1 MSGGR
6 GDGKLREAHPSP
18 PGVSVSL
25 FHTSVQRLVAAGID
39 PDEARLEAEV
49 LLRHVLGI
57 DRAAF
62 LMRRDDPLVGDAAER
77 FAVLLERRLKREP
90 LAYITGQREFYGL
103 AMLVDRRV
111 LIPRPETEGLVERT
125 IALAHGAALIV
136 DVGTGSGCIAIAL
149 AVHLPQARVIATDAA
164 ADALACA
171 RENAARHGVAERIT
185 LLHGDLLQP
194 LQEQVDI
201 IVSNPPYIPSQEIGD
216 LAPEIAQYEPCAALD
231 GGPDGLDV
239 LRRLLAQ
246 TAGRLR
252 PGGYVLL
259 EIGAGQGNDVARI
272 ARTALPGATIAV
284 ENDLAGLE
292 RYVTIR
298 TPGNT

>member
-1 MSGGR
+1 M
-6 GDGKLREAHPSP
+6 LREAHLAP
-18 PGVSVSL
+18 PGVSASL
-25 FHTSVQRLVAAGID
+25 FRTSVQRLVAAGID

-62 LMRRDDPLVGDAAER
+62 LMHRDEPLADDAAAR
-77 FAVLLERRLKREP
+77 FAALLERRLAREP

-103 AMLVDRRV
+103 AMRVDRRV
-111 LIPRPETEGLVERT
+111 LIPRPETEGLVERA
-125 IALAHGAALIV
+125 IALAHPSSVIV
-136 DVGTGSGCIAIAL
+136 DVGTGSGCIAVAL
-149 AVHLPQARVIATDAA
+149 AVHLPQARVIATDAS

-185 LLHGDLLQP
+185 LLHGDLLHP
-194 LQEQVDI
+194 IHGTVDI
-201 IVSNPPYIPSQEIGD
+201 IVSNPPYIASREIGD
-216 LAPEIAQYEPCAALD
+216 LAPEIAQYEPRGAVD
-231 GGPDGLDV
+231 GGADGLDV

-246 TAGRLR
+246 AAGRLR
-252 PGGYVLL
+252 PGGHVLL
-259 EIGAGQGNDVARI
+259 EIGAGQGSDVAQM

-292 RYVTIR
+292 RYVFVSSL
-298 TPGNT
+298 P